1 MKIVLEKHAD
11 GYVAYPLGSNG
22 VIVGQGDSYEGA
34 LADVRSVFASTSR
47 QSGRMRSIRNRRYLK
62 RV

>member
-1 MKIVLEKHAD
+1 MKIVVEKHAD

-22 VIVGQGDSYEGA
+22 VIVGQGDSHEGA

-62 RV
+62 RL